1 MINPRGGLSERLAGS
16 SNLVAEAFSG
26 YKVKIPWL
34 KLTLR
39 FRDRVE
45 ETSKLVNPPYI
56 ANPMMIL
63 YGPVGCGKSEIARA
77 LLYIVLFDIYDILFD
92 TENMD
97 RDELEVLLR
106 ELKGEIEYITRESE
120 NLRPTLRSCS
130 PGNPAARM
138 PAIATS
144 SLRDPLPAS
153 PEA

>member
-1 MINPRGGLSERLAGS
+1 MLNPRGGLSERLAGS

-26 YKVKIPWL
+26 YKAKIPWL

-39 FRDRVE
+39 FRDRVGE
-45 ETSKLVNPPYI
+45 APKLVNPPYI

-106 ELKGEIEYITRESE
+106 ELKGEIEYITGESE
-120 NLRPTLRSCS
+120 KLKTHFKELL
-130 PGNPAARM
+130 ARQ
-138 PAIATS
+138 PS
-144 SLRDPLPAS
+144 G
-153 PEA
+153 